1 MVQVELPGCRRSR
14 INKPTTKLSLV
25 LQTIPF
31 VLRLVHLLAS
41 LICEN
46 IKVRGQFPRMFV
58 FVLRIEEA
66 GFKKSNKCLW
76 KRFCPLS
83 FMTSQLQFLFF
94 WWCIYIYIYVYTF
107 FPFFF
112 IRFIIIISCMAWYN
126 WQLPEEFLQKLRLSL
141 VVLSDTLKKNLLSSK
156 CTKM

>member
-1 MVQVELPGCRRSR
+1 MVHVELPGCRRSQ

-31 VLRLVHLLAS
+31 VLRMVHLLAS

-83 FMTSQLQFLFF
+83 FMTSQLQFLLF

-126 WQLPEEFLQKLRLSL
+126 WQLPEEFLQKLRLRL
-141 VVLSDTLKKNLLSSK
+141 VVLSDTFKKNLLSKCSK
-156 CTKM
+156 M